1 MLPLYLSIEGLY
13 SYQDKQE
20 IDFTYLTEA
29 GLFGIFGKVGSGKS
43 SILEAISFAL
53 YGETERLNKQE
64 KRTYNML
71 NLRSGIA
78 NIVFEFLNYEGRKFR
93 FTAQWKRRKKFEDT
107 TSLERC
113 AYEWKDNTWVPL
125 DSNDGAMV
133 TQLTYPNFRRTIII
147 PQGQFKEF
155 LELRGKD
162 RSEMM
167 KDIFNLNRFDL
178 GPKVALLQ
186 RQNNS
191 KLEQLNG
198 ALSGFDT
205 VSSEVLENKQREL
218 QDARQ
223 HLILVKEETATLEKE
238 VSRLMESKKTREELT
253 SKKEEV
259 QEYLLEQPRIAQ
271 LERDMHIYEATGTAF
286 REILN
291 HTHNLNKDK
300 ERLTHKIEQL
310 TSRKT
315 DILNRLE
322 KEESE
327 WAKIAP
333 DYQRLDLFKAESED
347 LKLLIRIRQNNEE
360 QKVLHKRIEDGR
372 PYLIQAREVEKT
384 LSSSIEQEEK
394 RIEELKNTR
403 VDTSVLLA
411 LEAWYQTDSNIN
423 MSITE
428 LKQQIKQ
435 LQNEISGTTKI
446 FEEQAMS
453 IDHWET
459 SLLQQE
465 TDLNTAFTVL
475 QQEETQL
482 KVQAKL
488 SEFADNLI
496 DGQPCPL
503 CGALD
508 HPHPMA
514 THDMAITLQEILAQ
528 QQAIKQQ
535 LQELK
540 ARHQLLTAASI
551 RQRDKNTQLAQLES
565 NLRKTDE
572 KHKTHH
578 EQFSWEEF
586 SPTDQ
591 TAFLAYKDK
600 NYLAETHIKSGE
612 ASLKDLRMQWQNSQS
627 KIEKYKN
634 SLTEFEQKVVVL
646 EQLNQQYVRQLQRL
660 KITDFEQ
667 YDETALIN
675 NKQEIENK
683 IQYVGDSYKKL
694 SESIQSLKTDF
705 AHINGER
712 TAAKE
717 QFLQLYQQLN
727 SKQAEISTL
736 LKEHGYSD
744 IIQVQQILQKNI
756 DIERTRQTVQAFN
769 VNLQILLRH
778 ITDLEK
784 RIADDNYEESAYQE
798 KTALY
803 TLKREELELQIRV
816 TGALEKEYAH
826 LHVEFEKK
834 EKLLE
839 EYEKLTLRKSNLT
852 TLENLFRGSGFVN
865 YVSSIHLQRLC
876 EIANQRFHRLTKNNL
891 SLTINEHN
899 EFEVV
904 DFLNNGFK
912 RSVKTL
918 SGGQAFQA
926 SLCLALALAENIQS
940 MNKADKNF
948 FFIDEGFG
956 TQDPESMNTVF
967 ETLQYLNRDNRI
979 VGIISHVEELKE
991 RIPRA
996 ITVVN
1001 SVEKGSQLQYN
1012 GN

>member
-13 SYQDKQE
+13 SYQNKQE
-20 IDFTYLTEA
+20 IDFKQLTEA

-71 NLRSGIA
+71 NLRSDNA
-78 NIVFEFLNYEGRKFR
+78 HIVFEFLNYEGRKFR

-107 TSLERC
+107 TSLERY
-113 AYEWKDNTWVPL
+113 AYEWENDTWIPL
-125 DSNDGAMV
+125 DSNDGSIV
-133 TQLTYPNFRRTIII
+133 TQLSYPNFRRTIII

-178 GPKVALLQ
+178 GPKVAVLQ

-205 VSSEVLENKQREL
+205 VSNEILENKHREL
-218 QDARQ
+218 NDAQQ
-223 HLILVKEETATLEKE
+223 HLTVVKEETATLEKE
-238 VSRLMESKKTREELT
+238 VSRLLESKKTREELAG
-253 SKKEEV
+253 KKAELKEH
-259 QEYLLEQPRIAQ
+259 LLEQPRIAQ
-271 LERDMHIYEATGTAF
+271 LEKELHAYEATGMAF

-291 HTHNLNKDK
+291 HTHNLNKEK
-300 ERLTHKIEQL
+300 EQLTHKIEQL
-310 TSRKT
+310 TSRKA

-322 KEESE
+322 REESE
-327 WAKIAP
+327 WDKIAP
-333 DYQRLDLFKAESED
+333 DYHRLDLFKTESED
-347 LKLLIRIRQNNEE
+347 LKLLIRILQNKEE
-360 QKVLHKRIEDGR
+360 QKLLNKRIEDGK
-372 PYLIQAREVEKT
+372 PYLIQAQEVEKT
-384 LSSSIEQEEK
+384 LSSSIEKEEK

-411 LEAWYQTDSNIN
+411 LEAWYQTDDNISEN
-423 MSITE
+423 IAA
-428 LKQQIKQ
+428 LKQQIQQ
-435 LQNEISGTTKI
+435 LQNEIAETTKI
-446 FEEQAMS
+446 FKEQALP
-453 IDHWET
+453 IDDWEA
-459 SLLQQE
+459 LLHQQE
-465 TDLNTAFTVL
+465 TDLNMAFTAL
-475 QQEETQL
+475 QQEETHL

-488 SEFADNLI
+488 SEFADNLV

-514 THDMAITLQEILAQ
+514 NHDIAIKLQEMLAQ
-528 QQAIKQQ
+528 QQEIKQQ
-535 LQELK
+535 LQQLK
-540 ARHQLLTAASI
+540 ANHQSLTAASI
-551 RQRDKNTQLAQLES
+551 RYRDKNIQLTQLDSHLQ
-565 NLRKTDE
+565 KIGE
-572 KHKTHH
+572 KRSIHH
-578 EQFSWEEF
+578 DQFRWEEF
-586 SPTDQ
+586 SPADKTV
-591 TAFLAYKDK
+591 FLTYKDK

-612 ASLKDLRMQWQNSQS
+612 ASLKDLRLQWQTSQS

-646 EQLNQQYVRQLQRL
+646 EQLHQQYVQQLQQL
-660 KITDFEQ
+660 KIDDFAQ
-667 YDETALIN
+667 YDETALVN
-675 NKQEIENK
+675 RKQEIEEK
-683 IQYVGDSYKKL
+683 IKYVDSSYKKL

-712 TAAKE
+712 TSSKE
-717 QFLQLYQQLN
+717 QFQQLYQQLN

-744 IIQVQQILQKNI
+744 IIQVQQILQKNM
-756 DIERTRQTVQAFN
+756 DVGRTRQTIQEFN

-778 ITDLEK
+778 ITDLEA
-784 RIADDNYEESAYQE
+784 RIANDNYEESTYQE
-798 KTALY
+798 NTTLY

-816 TGALEKEYAH
+816 TGALEKEYAR
-826 LHVEFEKK
+826 LRVEFEKK

-876 EIANQRFHRLTKNNL
+876 DIANQRFHRLTKNNL
-891 SLTINEHN
+891 SLTVNENN

-926 SLCLALALAENIQS
+926 ALCLALALAENIQS

-967 ETLQYLNRDNRI
+967 ETLQYLNRENRI

-996 ITVVN
+996 VTVVN
-1001 SVEKGSQLQYN
+1001 DAEKGSQLKYN
-1012 GN
+1012 